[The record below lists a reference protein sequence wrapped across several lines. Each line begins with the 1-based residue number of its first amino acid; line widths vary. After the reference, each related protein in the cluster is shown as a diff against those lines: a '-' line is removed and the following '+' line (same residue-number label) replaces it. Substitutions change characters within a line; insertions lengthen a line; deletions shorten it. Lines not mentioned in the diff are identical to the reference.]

1 MADQTEYRIVF
12 PDSVTID
19 TANIL
24 RSRIVGA
31 LSQQDFGSLTILFSS
46 EGGSTDQ
53 SMSLYNFIR
62 QLPIAVHMH
71 AVGHV
76 GSAAFPIFLAADKRT
91 SAKHAR
97 FFLHEYDWGFRDR
110 QTLHRIQ
117 EATDRLKSDIALAKT
132 SSKAERKFL
141 QVSWP
146 PLAETAP
153 QPLSRQMMRKSTTLW
168 ETSVILAKPGESPFG
183 SPEPAPS
190 LISPILP
197 QLDERSFGASVTH
210 CILSRRCRSPACIA
224 HMGSTAPAISLNTR
238 HRG

>member
-1 MADQTEYRIVF
+1 MQEVRFALRKSAMADQTEYRIVF

-117 EATDRLKSDIALAKT
+117 EATDRLKSDIALAKNIIQSRT
-132 SSKAERKFL
+132 KIPASLLAAIGGDG
-141 QVSWP
+141 P
-146 PLAETAP
+146 PTIITPDDA
-153 QPLSRQMMRKSTTLW
+153 KKTTLW
-168 ETSVILAKPGESPFG
+168 
-183 SPEPAPS
+183 
-190 LISPILP
+190 
-197 QLDERSFGASVTH
+197 
-210 CILSRRCRSPACIA
+210 
-224 HMGSTAPAISLNTR
+224 R
-238 HRG
+238 HL